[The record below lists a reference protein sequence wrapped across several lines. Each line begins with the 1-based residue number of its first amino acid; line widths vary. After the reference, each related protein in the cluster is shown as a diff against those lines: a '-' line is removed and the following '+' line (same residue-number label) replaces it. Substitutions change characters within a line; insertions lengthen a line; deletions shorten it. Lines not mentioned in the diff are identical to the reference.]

1 MIKNR
6 KKSIRYIF
14 LIFFVSILLSGYL
27 PIPAEAASER
37 FVLQESSYSPS
48 KVFPGD
54 NEIAI
59 SIKIKNKSSK
69 TATDV
74 EACLNLP
81 SGMRSSYAGS
91 IEQYL
96 GDVESKQTVSLL
108 FYIDIL
114 DTAEAKKYDLELK
127 LDWGTGEDTLEVPF
141 YVGEK
146 VAFVIIDATPHKLQ
160 AGAKGVQVK
169 LFILNNSTIEANDV
183 MVEFIGGNGITG
195 QTQDFL
201 GTIYSNATKYASFEL
216 DISNNVAKGSQTV
229 NIRLTWVQSSK
240 IVSDTLY
247 LDIIIEGP
255 SYVAWFI
262 VIGVIFVAIFVVYR
276 LRMHYFEKKE
286 LGDELEVRKEE
297 MTNE

>member
-6 KKSIRYIF
+6 KKAIRYIF
-14 LIFFVSILLSGYL
+14 PIFFVSILLSGYL
-27 PIPAEAASER
+27 PIPTEAASER
-37 FVLQESSYSPS
+37 FILQEFSYSPS

-59 SIKIKNKSSK
+59 SIKIKNTSSK

-74 EACLNLP
+74 EARLNLP

-108 FYIDIL
+108 FYVDVK
-114 DTAEAKKYDLELK
+114 DTAEAKKYDLELE
-127 LDWGTGEDTLEVPF
+127 LDWGTGEDTLKIPF

-146 VAFVIIDATPHKLQ
+146 VAFVIVETTPQKLQ
-160 AGAKGVQVK
+160 AGAKGVQIK

-183 MVEFIGGNGITG
+183 MIEFIGGNGITG

-201 GTIYSNATKYASFEL
+201 GTIYANETKYASFEL
-216 DISNNVAKGSQTV
+216 DISNNIAKGLRTI
-229 NIRLTWVQSSK
+229 NIRLTWVQSGK
-240 IVSDTLY
+240 IVSDILY

-255 SYVAWFI
+255 SYIAWLI
-262 VIGVIFVAIFVVYR
+262 VIGVVFVAIFMVYR
-276 LRMHYFEKKE
+276 LRKRYFEKKE
-286 LGDELEVRKEE
+286 LGDELEVRKEAKS
-297 MTNE
+297 NE

>member
-1 MIKNR
+1 MIKNG

-27 PIPAEAASER
+27 PIPTEAASER
-37 FVLQESSYSPS
+37 FILQESSYTPS

-59 SIKIKNKSSK
+59 SIKIKNTSSK

-74 EACLNLP
+74 EARLNLP

-114 DTAEAKKYDLELK
+114 DTTEAKKYDLELE

-146 VAFVIIDATPHKLQ
+146 VAFVIIDATPNKLQ
-160 AGAKGVQVK
+160 AGAEGVQVK

-183 MVEFIGGNGITG
+183 MVEFIGNGITG

-201 GTIYSNATKYASFEL
+201 GTIYANETKYATFEL
-216 DISNNVAKGSQTV
+216 DISNNVAKGPRTI
-229 NIRLTWVQSSK
+229 NIRLTWVQSGK
-240 IVSDTLY
+240 IVSDILY

-255 SYVAWFI
+255 SYSVWLI
-262 VIGVIFVAIFVVYR
+262 VIGVIFVAIFFIYT
-276 LRMHYFEKKE
+276 LRKRYFEKKE
-286 LGDELEVRKEE
+286 LGDEL
-297 MTNE
+297 

>member
-1 MIKNR
+1 MIKNER
-6 KKSIRYIF
+6 NVFRLVL
-14 LIFFVSILLSGYL
+14 LIVFTSILLSGCFS
-27 PIPAEAASER
+27 IPTEAASER
-37 FVLQESSYSPS
+37 FILQESSYSPS

-59 SIKIKNKSSK
+59 SIKIKNTSSK

-74 EACLNLP
+74 DARLNLP

-96 GDVESKQTVSLL
+96 GDVESEQTIELL
-108 FYIDIL
+108 FYIDVL
-114 DTAEAKKYDLELK
+114 DTAEAKKYDLELE

-141 YVGEK
+141 LVGEK
-146 VAFVIIDATPHKLQ
+146 VAFVIIDATPETLQ

-201 GTIYSNATKYASFEL
+201 GTIYANETKYASFEL

-229 NIRLTWVQSSK
+229 NIRLTWVQSGK
-240 IVSDTLY
+240 IVSDILY

-255 SYVAWFI
+255 SYIVWVI
-262 VIGVIFVAIFVVYR
+262 VIGVIFVAIFVIYR
-276 LRMHYFEKKE
+276 LRKRYFEKKE
-286 LGDELEVRKEE
+286 LGYELEVRKEE

>member
-27 PIPAEAASER
+27 PIPIEAASKR
-37 FVLQESSYSPS
+37 FILHESSYSPS

-59 SIKIKNKSSK
+59 SIKIENTSSK

-74 EACLNLP
+74 EARLKLP
-81 SGMRSSYAGS
+81 SSMRSSYAGS

-108 FYIDIL
+108 FYIDVL
-114 DTAEAKKYDLELK
+114 DTAEAKKYDLELE

-146 VAFVIIDATPHKLQ
+146 VAFVIDATPKKLQ

-169 LFILNNSTIEANDV
+169 IFILNNSTIEANDV

-201 GTIYSNATKYASFEL
+201 GTIYANETKYASFEL
-216 DISNNVAKGSQTV
+216 DISNNIAKGLRKIS
-229 NIRLTWVQSSK
+229 IRLTWVQSGK
-240 IVSDTLY
+240 IVSDILY
-247 LDIIIEGP
+247 IDIIIEGP
-255 SYVAWFI
+255 SYITWLI
-262 VIGVIFVAIFVVYR
+262 VIGVVFVAIFMVYR
-276 LRMHYFEKKE
+276 LRKRYFEKKE
-286 LGDELEVRKEE
+286 LSDESEVRKEAKS
-297 MTNE
+297 NE

>member
-1 MIKNR
+1 MIKNG

-27 PIPAEAASER
+27 PIPTEAASER
-37 FVLQESSYSPS
+37 FILQESSYTPS

-59 SIKIKNKSSK
+59 SIKIKNTSSK

-74 EACLNLP
+74 EARLNLP
-81 SGMRSSYAGS
+81 SGMKSSYAGS

-114 DTAEAKKYDLELK
+114 DTTEAKKYDLELE

-146 VAFVIIDATPHKLQ
+146 VAFVIIDATPNKLQ
-160 AGAKGVQVK
+160 AGAEGVQVK

-183 MVEFIGGNGITG
+183 MVEFIGNGITG

-201 GTIYSNATKYASFEL
+201 GTIYANETKYATFEL
-216 DISNNVAKGSQTV
+216 DISNNVAKGPRTI
-229 NIRLTWVQSSK
+229 NIRLTWVQSGK
-240 IVSDTLY
+240 IVSDILY

-255 SYVAWFI
+255 SYSVWLI
-262 VIGVIFVAIFVVYR
+262 VIGVIFVAIFFIYT
-276 LRMHYFEKKE
+276 LRKRYFEKKE
-286 LGDELEVRKEE
+286 LGDEL
-297 MTNE
+297 

>member
-14 LIFFVSILLSGYL
+14 LIFFVSILLSVYL

-37 FVLQESSYSPS
+37 FILQESSYSPS

-59 SIKIKNKSSK
+59 LIKIENTSSK

-74 EACLNLP
+74 EARLNLP
-81 SGMRSSYAGS
+81 LGMRSSYAGS

-96 GDVESKQTVSLL
+96 GDVASKQTASLL

-114 DTAEAKKYDLELK
+114 DTAEAKKYDLELE
-127 LDWGTGEDTLEVPF
+127 LDWGTGEDTLEIPF

-146 VAFVIIDATPHKLQ
+146 VAFVIIDTTPQKVQ
-160 AGAKGVQVK
+160 SGAKGVQVK

-183 MVEFIGGNGITG
+183 MVEFIAGNGITG

-201 GTIYSNATKYASFEL
+201 GTIYANETKYATFEL
-216 DISNNVAKGSQTV
+216 DISNNVAKGPRTI
-229 NIRLTWVQSSK
+229 NIRMTWVQSGK
-240 IVSDTLY
+240 IVSDILY

-255 SYVAWFI
+255 SYIVWLI
-262 VIGVIFVAIFVVYR
+262 VIGVIFVAIFFIYT
-276 LRMHYFEKKE
+276 LRKRYFEKKE